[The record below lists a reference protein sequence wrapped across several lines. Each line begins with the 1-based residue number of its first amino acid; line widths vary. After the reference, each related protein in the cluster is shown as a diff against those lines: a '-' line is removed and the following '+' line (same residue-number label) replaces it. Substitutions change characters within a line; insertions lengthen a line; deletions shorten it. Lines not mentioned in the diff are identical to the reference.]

1 MKIGFNCSSFDM
13 LHAGHITMLKQEKEN
28 LEPILPFMTNVDET
42 STKKELE
49 ETEYEVREKIE
60 VTSFGPVPMNKDE
73 IEKVS
78 EVRRTQKYPL
88 EK

>member
-1 MKIGFNCSSFDM
+1 
-13 LHAGHITMLKQEKEN
+13 
-28 LEPILPFMTNVDET
+28 
-42 STKKELE
+42 
-49 ETEYEVREKIE
+49 
-60 VTSFGPVPMNKDE
+60 VPMNKDE